1 MSAVSYTEVIKRNFP
16 SDESMKFYVQPD
28 IPSGITGRVLNDF
41 TKLNIPDVV
50 AVHAYGTLLDKD
62 YIVLTDTQLFYEK
75 SHFDL
80 VNMKGANERDRF
92 VDVDV
97 NVNGNITRHTLKTKS
112 PEAAKVLAR
121 VLDTLSFQDKAS
133 DLMPEDKDYSQYSQ
147 TSLDWLELR
156 DEVMRTIDLLHERFQ
171 NGKLS
176 LLEYEEKKADLLS
189 RL

>member
-1 MSAVSYTEVIKRNFP
+1 MPASYTEIIKRNFP
-16 SDESMKFYVQPD
+16 SDDTHGFYVQPN
-28 IPSGITGRVLNDF
+28 IPSGITGRVLNEF

-50 AVHAYGTLLDKD
+50 AVHAFGNVLDKD

-75 SHFDL
+75 TSFNL
-80 VNMKGANERDRF
+80 EEMKGASVRDRF

-97 NVNGNITRHTLKTKS
+97 NLNGNLTRHSLKTKS
-112 PEAAKVLAR
+112 PEAAQVLAR
-121 VLDTLSFQDKAS
+121 VIDTLSFQDTAS
-133 DLMPEDKDYSQYSQ
+133 DLMPEEKDYSKFSQ

-156 DEVMRTIDLLHERFQ
+156 DEVMRTIDLLYERFQ

-176 LLEYEEKKADLLS
+176 LIEFEEKKADLLS